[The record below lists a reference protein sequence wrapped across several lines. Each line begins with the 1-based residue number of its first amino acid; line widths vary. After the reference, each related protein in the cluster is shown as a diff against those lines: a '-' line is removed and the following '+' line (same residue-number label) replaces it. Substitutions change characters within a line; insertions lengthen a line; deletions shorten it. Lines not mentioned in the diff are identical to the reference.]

1 MEEIPNEIRRMYLT
15 KYFYK
20 YAQKIQKQPPSSP
33 PPTLNETHLDAVRGE
48 GARLT
53 KRFQPAHQQEELVG
67 VMQLR
72 LSRTNRF

>member
-20 YAQKIQKQPPSSP
+20 YAQKIQKQ